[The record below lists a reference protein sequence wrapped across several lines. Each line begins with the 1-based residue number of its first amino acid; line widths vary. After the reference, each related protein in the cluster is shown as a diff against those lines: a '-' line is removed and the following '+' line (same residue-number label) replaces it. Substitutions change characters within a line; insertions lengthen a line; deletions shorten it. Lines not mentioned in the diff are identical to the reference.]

1 VASDRAGS
9 RTRRYS
15 RGGGEVSRDVLV
27 TLDAGTGSGRCV
39 VFDTTGTV
47 VASAQEPLSY
57 HFFADP
63 DLPMV
68 RGFDLDPVA
77 FWDVLGRCARTA
89 LAGLP
94 ADARIRGVIATAQRE
109 GCVFLDAAGEV
120 LYAGP
125 NLDARAVTQGMEVQ
139 SRIPPE
145 RLHAI
150 TGHAP
155 PYIFAVSRLLWFRQH
170 HDASRIATLFML
182 NDWMTHLLAG
192 ERVAEHSNASES
204 MLYDV
209 SRRAWSDEILDT
221 LEIARGILP
230 VLCDAGAPAGRV
242 TARAAAATGIPEGTP
257 VFAGGPDTESA
268 LLGSGVLDV
277 GQMGAVLGTTTPVQQ
292 VLETPVL
299 DPDANL
305 WTSPHVV
312 PGRWVL
318 ESNGGDTGSTYRW
331 LLDLMCG
338 GVDDGA
344 HAAAEAAM
352 ASVDPGPRQIFCHL
366 GPAVFNLRNMN
377 PFTPAGLLFRF
388 PLLHID
394 RPNRGELLR
403 AFFENVAYAIRGNC
417 EQITAVS
424 GVPTDRLWVSG
435 GMARSPTLLR
445 LIATTLGVP
454 LTVGE
459 VAESASLGCAVLAS
473 VGAGLHPSVPEA
485 AAAMVRTRPVEPDLQ
500 LTAAF
505 VERYQR
511 WREMY
516 ASLQS
521 WSI

>member
-1 VASDRAGS
+1 MP
-9 RTRRYS
+9 
-15 RGGGEVSRDVLV
+15 RDLLV

-39 VFDTTGTV
+39 VVDTAGCV
-47 VASAQEPLSY
+47 VGAAQEPLSY

-63 DLPMV
+63 DLPLV

-77 FWDVLGRCARTA
+77 FWAVLGRCARAA

-94 ADARIRGVIATAQRE
+94 PDDRIRGVIATAQRE
-109 GCVFLDAAGEV
+109 GCVFLDQAGEV

-125 NLDARAVTQGMEVQ
+125 NLDARAVMQGMEVQ
-139 SRIPPE
+139 TRIPPE

-170 HDASRIATLFML
+170 HDATRIATLFML
-182 NDWMTHLLAG
+182 NDWITHLLSG

-204 MLYDV
+204 MLYDIGA
-209 SRRAWSDEILDT
+209 RTWSDEILDA
-221 LEIARGILP
+221 LDIPRAILP
-230 VLCDAGAPAGRV
+230 PLCDAGAPAGRV

-257 VFAGGPDTESA
+257 VFAGGADTESA
-268 LLGSGVLDV
+268 LLGGGVFEV
-277 GQMGAVLGTTTPVQQ
+277 GQTGAVLGTTTPVQQ
-292 VLETPVL
+292 VLDAPVL
-299 DPDANL
+299 DPEANL
-305 WTSPHVV
+305 WTSPHVI
-312 PGRWVL
+312 PGHWVL

-331 LLDLMCG
+331 LLDLVCG

-417 EQITAVS
+417 EQISSVS
-424 GVPTDRLWVSG
+424 GRPLDRLWVSG
-435 GMARSPTLLR
+435 GMTRSPTLLR
-445 LIATTLGVP
+445 LVATTLGVP
-454 LTVGE
+454 LSVAE
-459 VAESASLGCAVLAS
+459 VPESASLGCAVLAAVS
-473 VGAGLHPSVPEA
+473 AGLHPNVPAA
-485 AAAMVRTRPVEPDLQ
+485 AAAMVRTRSVEPELE
-500 LTAAF
+500 LTDAF
-505 VERYQR
+505 VERYRR
-511 WREMY
+511 WRELY

-521 WSI
+521 WTI

>member
-1 VASDRAGS
+1 MAC
-9 RTRRYS
+9 
-15 RGGGEVSRDVLV
+15 DVLV

-39 VFDTTGTV
+39 VFDAAGRMV
-47 VASAQEPLSY
+47 GSAQEPLAY
-57 HFFADP
+57 HFVSDP
-63 DLPMV
+63 DLPLV

-77 FWDVLGRCARTA
+77 FWDVLGRCARSA

-94 ADARIRGVIATAQRE
+94 ADARVRGVIATAQRE

-125 NLDARAVTQGMEVQ
+125 NLDARAVMQGMEVEN
-139 SRIPPE
+139 RIPAE

-155 PYIFAVSRLLWFRQH
+155 PYIFAVSRLLWFGQH
-170 HDASRIATLFML
+170 QDASRIATLFML
-182 NDWMTHLLAG
+182 NDWITHLLTGA
-192 ERVAEHSNASES
+192 RVAEHSNASES

-209 SRRAWSDEILDT
+209 TQRTWSDEILDT
-221 LEIARGILP
+221 LEIPRRILP
-230 VLCDAGAPAGRV
+230 ALCEAGAPAGRV
-242 TARAAAATGIPEGTP
+242 TAAAAAATGIPEGTP
-257 VFAGGPDTESA
+257 VFAGGADTESA
-268 LLGSGVLDV
+268 LLGSGAFEV
-277 GQMGAVLGTTTPVQQ
+277 GQVGAVLGTTTPVQQ
-292 VLETPVL
+292 VLDRPVL
-299 DPDANL
+299 DPEANL

-312 PGRWVL
+312 PDRWVL

-352 ASVDPGPRQIFCHL
+352 AGVDPAPRQIFCHL

-417 EQITAVS
+417 EQIAAVS
-424 GVPTDRLWVSG
+424 GLPVDRLRVSG

-445 LIATTLGVP
+445 LVATTLGVP
-454 LTVGE
+454 LTVAE
-459 VAESASLGCAVLAS
+459 VAESACLGCGVLAA
-473 VGAGLHPSVPEA
+473 VAAGLHPSVPEA
-485 AAAMVRTRPVEPDLQ
+485 AAAMVRTRRVEPDLT
-500 LTAAF
+500 LTDAF
-505 VERYQR
+505 VERYRR
-511 WREMY
+511 WRELY

>member
-1 VASDRAGS
+1 VA
-9 RTRRYS
+9 
-15 RGGGEVSRDVLV
+15 RDCLL

-39 VFDTTGTV
+39 VFDAAGTV
-47 VASAQEPLSY
+47 LGSAQEPLSY
-57 HFFADP
+57 HFVSDP
-63 DLPMV
+63 DLPLV

-77 FWDVLGRCARTA
+77 FWDVLGRCARSA

-94 ADARIRGVIATAQRE
+94 ADARVRGVVATAQRE
-109 GCVFLDAAGEV
+109 GCVFLDPDGAV

-125 NLDARAVTQGMEVQ
+125 NLDARAVMQGLEVE
-139 SRIPPE
+139 SRISGE

-155 PYIFAVSRLLWFRQH
+155 PYIFAVSRILWYRQH
-170 HDASRIATLFML
+170 HQAGRIATLFML
-182 NDWMTHLLAG
+182 NDWITHRLTGA
-192 ERVAEHSNASES
+192 RVAEHSNASES

-209 SRRAWSDEILDT
+209 TRRAWSDEILDA
-221 LEIARGILP
+221 LDIPADILP
-230 VLCDAGAPAGRV
+230 TLCEAGAPAGLV
-242 TARAAAATGIPEGTP
+242 SAAAAAATGIPQGTP
-257 VFAGGPDTESA
+257 VFAGGADTESA

-277 GQMGAVLGTTTPVQQ
+277 PQTGAVLGTTTPVQQ
-292 VLETPVL
+292 VLDAPLL
-299 DPDANL
+299 DPGANL

-331 LLDLMCG
+331 LLELMCG

-352 ASVDPGPRQIFCHL
+352 AGVDAGPRQIFCHL
-366 GPAVFNLRNMN
+366 GPAVFNLREMN

-417 EQITAVS
+417 EQIAAVS
-424 GVPTDRLWVSG
+424 GHPVDRLWVSG
-435 GMARSPTLLR
+435 GMTRSPTLLR
-445 LIATTLGVP
+445 LVATTLGAP
-454 LTVGE
+454 LTVAE
-459 VAESASLGCAVLAS
+459 VPESASLGCAMLAA
-473 VGAGLHPSVPEA
+473 VGAGIHPGLPDA
-485 AAAMVRTRPVEPDLQ
+485 AAAMVRTRAVEPDLA
-500 LTAAF
+500 LTGAF

-511 WREMY
+511 WRELG
-516 ASLQS
+516 ASLRS
-521 WSI
+521 WTI

>member
-1 VASDRAGS
+1 MA
-9 RTRRYS
+9 
-15 RGGGEVSRDVLV
+15 RDCLV

-39 VFDTTGTV
+39 VFD
-47 VASAQEPLSY
+47 VAGRVLSAAQEPLTY
-57 HFFADP
+57 HFVADP
-63 DLPMV
+63 DLPLV

-89 LAGLP
+89 LAALP
-94 ADARIRGVIATAQRE
+94 ADARVRGVIATAQRE
-109 GCVFLDAAGEV
+109 GCVFLDRDGAV

-125 NLDARAVTQGMEVQ
+125 NLDARAVMQGMEIQ
-139 SRIPPE
+139 SRISAE

-155 PYIFAVSRLLWFRQH
+155 PYIFAVSRLLWFGHH
-170 HDASRIATLFML
+170 HDATRIATLFML
-182 NDWMTHLLAG
+182 NDWITHLLTGA
-192 ERVAEHSNASES
+192 RVAEHSNASES

-209 SRRAWSDEILDT
+209 TRRAWSDEILDT
-221 LEIARGILP
+221 LDLPHDILP
-230 VLCDAGAPAGRV
+230 TLCEAGAPAGRV
-242 TARAAAATGIPEGTP
+242 SARAAAATGIPEGTP
-257 VFAGGPDTESA
+257 VFAGGADTESA
-268 LLGSGVLDV
+268 LLGSGVFDV
-277 GQMGAVLGTTTPVQQ
+277 PQTGAVLGTTTPVQQ

-331 LLDLMCG
+331 LLELVCG

-352 ASVDPGPRQIFCHL
+352 AAVDASPRQIFCHL
-366 GPAVFNLRNMN
+366 GPAVFNLRNIN

-394 RPNRGELLR
+394 RPGRGELLR

-417 EQITAVS
+417 EQIAAVS
-424 GVPTDRLWVSG
+424 GRPVDRLWVSG
-435 GMARSPTLLR
+435 GMTRSPTLLR
-445 LIATTLGVP
+445 LVATTLGAP
-454 LTVGE
+454 LTVAE
-459 VAESASLGCAVLAS
+459 VPESASLGCAMLAA
-473 VGAGLHPSVPEA
+473 VGAGLHPSLPDA
-485 AAAMVRTRPVEPDLQ
+485 AAAMVRTRPVEPDLS
-500 LTAAF
+500 LTGAF

-511 WREMY
+511 WREIA

-521 WSI
+521 WTI

>member
-1 VASDRAGS
+1 MP
-9 RTRRYS
+9 
-15 RGGGEVSRDVLV
+15 RDLLV

-39 VFDTTGTV
+39 VVDTAGCV
-47 VASAQEPLSY
+47 VGAAQEPLSY

-63 DLPMV
+63 DLPLV

-77 FWDVLGRCARTA
+77 FWDVLGRCARAA

-94 ADARIRGVIATAQRE
+94 PDDRIRGVIATAQRE
-109 GCVFLDAAGEV
+109 GCVFLDEAGEV

-125 NLDARAVTQGMEVQ
+125 NLDARAVMQGMEVQ
-139 SRIPPE
+139 TRIPPE

-170 HDASRIATLFML
+170 HDATRIATLFML
-182 NDWMTHLLAG
+182 NDWITHLLSG

-204 MLYDV
+204 MLYDIGA
-209 SRRAWSDEILDT
+209 RTWSDEILDA
-221 LEIARGILP
+221 LDIPRAILP
-230 VLCDAGAPAGRV
+230 PLCDAGTPAGRV

-257 VFAGGPDTESA
+257 VFAGGADTESA
-268 LLGSGVLDV
+268 LLGGGVFEV
-277 GQMGAVLGTTTPVQQ
+277 GQTGAVLGTTTPVQQ
-292 VLETPVL
+292 VLDAPVL
-299 DPDANL
+299 DPEANL
-305 WTSPHVV
+305 WTSPHVI
-312 PGRWVL
+312 PGHWVL

-331 LLDLMCG
+331 LLDLVCG

-417 EQITAVS
+417 EQISSVS
-424 GVPTDRLWVSG
+424 GRPLDRLWVSG
-435 GMARSPTLLR
+435 GMTRSPTLLR
-445 LIATTLGVP
+445 LVATTLGVP
-454 LTVGE
+454 LSVAE
-459 VAESASLGCAVLAS
+459 VPESASLGCAVLAAVS
-473 VGAGLHPSVPEA
+473 AGLHPNVPAA
-485 AAAMVRTRPVEPDLQ
+485 AAAMVRTRSVEPELG
-500 LTAAF
+500 LTDAF
-505 VERYQR
+505 VERYRR
-511 WREMY
+511 WRELY

-521 WSI
+521 WTI